1 MEWPSIDEVACP
13 IIYIYIYEYFFRD
26 DFLIMHWNNLKV
38 SEKLILPYLE
48 TFHNCI
54 FWIYLLNFV
63 LMLKNC
69 IEGLTNCKISWTF
82 FG

>member
-38 SEKLILPYLE
+38 SKKLILPIWKLFIIVFFE
-48 TFHNCI
+48 SI
-54 FWIYLLNFV
+54 F
-63 LMLKNC
+63 
-69 IEGLTNCKISWTF
+69 
-82 FG
+82 